1 LPAWRSAAFG
11 AGSFQAVR
19 PKSRHA
25 ALVAIEKVLMIDD
38 EPDIRRIGEMS
49 LSAIGKLKVLLAS
62 SGAEGLEL
70 ARREKPDVI
79 LLDVM
84 MPGLDGPAT
93 LQKLRADKETAKIPV
108 IFMTAKVQ
116 RAEVERYLALG
127 AQGVVPKPF
136 DPLTLAASVRELVE
150 KPR

>member
-1 LPAWRSAAFG
+1 MQVNS
-11 AGSFQAVR
+11 
-19 PKSRHA
+19 
-25 ALVAIEKVLMIDD
+25 VLMIDD

-49 LSAIGKLKVLLAS
+49 LSAVGKFKVFMAS
-62 SGAEGLEL
+62 GGDQGLEI

-93 LQKLRADKETAKIPV
+93 LQKLRADPITYAIPV

-116 RAEVERYLALG
+116 RAEVERYLQLG

-136 DPLTLAASVRELVE
+136 DPIDLPNRIRRILEEAF
-150 KPR
+150 K

>member
-1 LPAWRSAAFG
+1 
-11 AGSFQAVR
+11 
-19 PKSRHA
+19 
-25 ALVAIEKVLMIDD
+25 MIDD

-49 LSAIGKLKVLLAS
+49 LSAVGKLKVLLAS
-62 SGAEGLEL
+62 SGAEGIEL

-93 LQKLRADKETAKIPV
+93 LQKLRADAETAKIPV

-116 RAEVERYLALG
+116 RAEVERYLDLG

-136 DPLTLAASVRELVE
+136 DPLTLAARVRELVE

>member
-1 LPAWRSAAFG
+1 
-11 AGSFQAVR
+11 
-19 PKSRHA
+19 
-25 ALVAIEKVLMIDD
+25 VAIEKVLMIDD

-49 LSAIGKLKVLLAS
+49 LSAVGKLKVLLAS
-62 SGAEGLEL
+62 SGAEGIEL

-93 LQKLRADKETAKIPV
+93 LQRLRADAETAKIPV

-116 RAEVERYLALG
+116 RAEVERYLDLG

-136 DPLTLAASVRELVE
+136 DPLTLAARVRELVE

>member
-1 LPAWRSAAFG
+1 LPVST
-11 AGSFQAVR
+11 
-19 PKSRHA
+19 
-25 ALVAIEKVLMIDD
+25 VLLIDD

-49 LSAIGKLKVLLAS
+49 LAAIGKLKVILAS
-62 SGAEGLEL
+62 SGTEGIEL
-70 ARREKPDVI
+70 ARAHKPDVI

-93 LQKLRADKETAKIPV
+93 LQRLRADPAVSTIPV

-116 RAEVERYLALG
+116 RAEIDRYLALG

-136 DPLTLAASVRELVE
+136 DPLDLPARVRALVE
-150 KPR
+150 GTR

>member
-1 LPAWRSAAFG
+1 MVV
-11 AGSFQAVR
+11 QT
-19 PKSRHA
+19 
-25 ALVAIEKVLMIDD
+25 VLMIDD

-49 LSAIGKLKVLLAS
+49 LSAVGKLKVFMAS
-62 SGAEGLEL
+62 SGKQGVEI

-93 LQKLRADKETAKIPV
+93 LLLLRADPITCRIPV

-116 RAEVERYLALG
+116 RTEVERYRLLG

-136 DPLTLAASVRELVE
+136 DPMDLPGRIQAIVE
-150 KPR
+150 GSGQ

>member
-1 LPAWRSAAFG
+1 M
-11 AGSFQAVR
+11 AVH
-19 PKSRHA
+19 S
-25 ALVAIEKVLMIDD
+25 VLMIDD

-49 LSAIGKLKVLLAS
+49 LSAVGKLKVFMAA
-62 SGAEGLEL
+62 SGAQGVEI

-93 LQKLRADKETAKIPV
+93 LAQLRADPATAGIPV

-116 RAEVERYLALG
+116 RSEVERYLTLG

-136 DPLTLAASVRELVE
+136 DPLDLPARVRAIVE
-150 KPR
+150 GSAR